1 LKSSLDELV
10 LVIDRLISRL
20 DELESRVAAL
30 ERPSGPQKVTAAQPA
45 ATVAEPVATSVSH
58 AAAAAK
64 PAAIATQQ
72 AHPLAQLS
80 RSSNPMPVIG
90 KVFLGIA
97 GAYLLRALAESGS
110 LPMWAVAG
118 AAMLYAGVWLLAAAR
133 TVSPPIF
140 AGASYATTAA
150 VILPPMLWELTLRF
164 KVMPAWAAATALLL
178 FAALA
183 AALAWKQ
190 KLASVVV
197 PPVAFSAVAAVAL
210 LVGTHDPFPFVTA
223 LLLMALIAEVAASTD
238 RWPGLRPLVAIPLD
252 LAVLAL
258 VLIYTGSNGVS
269 PDYQPLAEAGLLKLF
284 VALPVIYGVSV
295 LSRTLVLRRQISVFE
310 TGQMTAALL
319 LSGFGILRTTH
330 NYGAIALGIFCL
342 AAAAGCYWL
351 AYSRFEVSA
360 FRRSYHVFSTWAIA
374 LALAGSL
381 LCFPAN
387 ANLFFL
393 GSAAIAATFIG
404 IRCGRISLAFHGAA
418 YLAAVAVI
426 SGAFQ
431 YGFELSIGNPPQA
444 GGWLLWTAFALT
456 IISYAL
462 VWRYVV
468 WHSADVQEQQ
478 WPHSILRLAL
488 AALATFAVLAAVLTA
503 FHIAFPAATA
513 ALLAAGRTLVIC
525 LLAVLLGWSGSRF
538 RRAEL
543 LWLAY
548 TAIVFCTLKL
558 MLEDLRSGSAVT
570 IAFSFFCYG
579 MVWVLVPRFSRASR
593 NN

>member
-1 LKSSLDELV
+1 MKSSLDEFV

-30 ERPSGPQKVTAAQPA
+30 ERGQEVRPAGPQKAAA
-45 ATVAEPVATSVSH
+45 SGPVAASAAP
-58 AAAAAK
+58 AAAAARQTVV
-64 PAAIATQQ
+64 ATQQ

-90 KVFLGIA
+90 KVFLGVA

-118 AAMLYAGVWLLAAAR
+118 AAMLYAGAWLLAAAR
-133 TVSPPIF
+133 TPSPPVF

-150 VILPPMLWELTLRF
+150 VIFPPMLWELTLRF
-164 KVMPAWAAATALLL
+164 KVMPPWAAATALLV
-178 FAALA
+178 FVALA

-197 PPVAFSAVAAVAL
+197 PPVAFSAVAALAL

-223 LLLMALIAEVAASTD
+223 LLLMALIAEGAATTD
-238 RWPGLRPLVAIPLD
+238 RWLGLRALVAIPLD

-295 LSRTLVLRRQISVFE
+295 LARTLVLRRQISAFE
-310 TGQMTAALL
+310 TGQMTTALL
-319 LSGFGILRTTH
+319 LSGFGILRATH
-330 NYGAIALGIFCL
+330 GSAAIVLGVFCL

-351 AYSRFEVSA
+351 SYSRFEAPA

-387 ANLFFL
+387 FDVFFL
-393 GSAAIAATFIG
+393 CAAAIAATLIG
-404 IRCGRISLAFHGAA
+404 ARSRRISLAFHGAA
-418 YLAAVAVI
+418 YLAAIALI
-426 SGAFQ
+426 SGALQ
-431 YGFELSIGNPPQA
+431 YGFELSIGNTPQA
-444 GGWLLWTAFALT
+444 VGWPVWIGVLFTFAG
-456 IISYAL
+456 YVL
-462 VWRYVV
+462 VWP
-468 WHSADVQEQQ
+468 STDAQEQQ
-478 WPHSILRLAL
+478 WPHNVLRLAL
-488 AALATFAVLAAVLTA
+488 AALATLAALAAALTA
-503 FHIAFPAATA
+503 FHLAFPAATA
-513 ALLAAGRTLVIC
+513 ARMAAGRTLVIC

-548 TAIVFCTLKL
+548 AAIVFCTLKL
-558 MLEDLRSGSAVT
+558 LLEDLRSGSAVT

-579 MVWVLVPRFSRASR
+579 MVWVLVPRFSRKNKAG
-593 NN
+593 

>member
-1 LKSSLDELV
+1 MKSSLDELV

-30 ERPSGPQKVTAAQPA
+30 ERPAASHKVTAAQPA
-45 ATVAEPVATSVSH
+45 ATVT
-58 AAAAAK
+58 K

-90 KVFLGIA
+90 KVFLGVA

-118 AAMLYAGVWLLAAAR
+118 AAMLYAGAWLLAAAR

-140 AGASYATTAA
+140 AGASYAATAA

-197 PPVAFSAVAAVAL
+197 LPVAFSAVAAVAL

-330 NYGAIALGIFCL
+330 NYGAIALGMFCL

-351 AYSRFEVSA
+351 SHSRFESPA
-360 FRRSYHVFSTWAIA
+360 FQRSYHVFSTWAIA

-381 LCFPAN
+381 LCLPATPDV
-387 ANLFFL
+387 FFL
-393 GSAAIAATFIG
+393 GAAAIAATFIG
-404 IRCGRISLAFHGAA
+404 VRSGRISLAFHGAA

-426 SGAFQ
+426 SGALQ
-431 YGFELSIGNPPQA
+431 YGFELSIGKPPQA

-462 VWRYVV
+462 VW
-468 WHSADVQEQQ
+468 HSADAQEQQ
-478 WPHSILRLAL
+478 WPHSVLRLAL
-488 AALATFAVLAAVLTA
+488 AALATFAVLATVLTA

-548 TAIVFCTLKL
+548 AAIVLCTLKL
-558 MLEDLRSGSAVT
+558 MLEDLRSGSAVA

-579 MVWVLVPRFSRASR
+579 MVWVLVPRFAKSSRG
-593 NN
+593 

>member
-1 LKSSLDELV
+1 MMKSSLDELV

-20 DELESRVAAL
+20 DDLESRVAAL
-30 ERPSGPQKVTAAQPA
+30 ERPAQPHKVTAAQP
-45 ATVAEPVATSVSH
+45 VATSASP

-64 PAAIATQQ
+64 PAAIATPQT
-72 AHPLAQLS
+72 HPLAQLS

-90 KVFLGIA
+90 KVFLGVA

-118 AAMLYAGVWLLAAAR
+118 AAMLYAGAWLLAAAR
-133 TVSPPIF
+133 TPSPPIF

-164 KVMPAWAAATALLL
+164 KVMPAWAAATTLVI
-178 FAALA
+178 FVALA
-183 AALAWKQ
+183 GALAWKQ
-190 KLASVVV
+190 KLTAVV
-197 PPVAFSAVAAVAL
+197 PPVAFSAVAALAL

-223 LLLMALIAEVAASTD
+223 LLLMALIAEAAASTD

-252 LAVLAL
+252 LSVLAL
-258 VLIYTGSNGVS
+258 VLIYTSGNGV
-269 PDYQPLAEAGLLKLF
+269 PPEYKPLAGADLLKLF

-295 LSRTLVLRRQISVFE
+295 LARTLVFRRQIGVFE
-310 TGQMTAALL
+310 TGQMTVALL
-319 LSGFGILRTTH
+319 LTGFGIIRTTH
-330 NYGAIALGIFCL
+330 NTAAIALGVFCL

-351 AYSRFEVSA
+351 AYSRFEGPA

-387 ANLFFL
+387 ANVFFL
-393 GSAAIAATFIG
+393 GAAAIAATLIG
-404 IRCGRISLAFHGAA
+404 VRSARVALAFHGAA
-418 YLAAVAVI
+418 YLGAVAVI
-426 SGAFQ
+426 SGALQ
-431 YGFELSIGNPPQA
+431 YGFELSIGKPLQA
-444 GGWLLWTAFALT
+444 GGWLVWTAFVFT
-456 IISYAL
+456 IICYAL
-462 VWRYVV
+462 S
-468 WHSADVQEQQ
+468 WHSADAREQQ
-478 WPHSILRLAL
+478 WPHSVLRLAL
-488 AALATFAVLAAVLTA
+488 AALATFAVLATVLTA
-503 FHIAFPAATA
+503 FHSAFPAATA
-513 ALLAAGRTLVIC
+513 ARMVAGRTLVIC
-525 LLAVLLGWSGSRF
+525 LLAILLGWSGSRF

-548 TAIVFCTLKL
+548 AAIALCTLKL
-558 MLEDLRSGSAVT
+558 LLEDLLSGSAVT

>member
-1 LKSSLDELV
+1 MKSSLDELV

-20 DELESRVAAL
+20 DDLESRVAAL
-30 ERPSGPQKVTAAQPA
+30 ERPAEPHQVTAAQP
-45 ATVAEPVATSVSH
+45 VATSASP
-58 AAAAAK
+58 AATGAK
-64 PAAIATQQ
+64 PAAIPAPPT
-72 AHPLAQLS
+72 HPLAQIS
-80 RSSNPMPVIG
+80 RSTNPMPVIG

-118 AAMLYAGVWLLAAAR
+118 AAMLYAGAWLLAAAR

-164 KVMPAWAAATALLL
+164 KVMPPWAAATALLV
-178 FAALA
+178 FVALA
-183 AALAWKQ
+183 AVLAWKQ

-197 PPVAFSAVAAVAL
+197 PPVAFSAVAGLAL

-223 LLLMALIAEVAASTD
+223 LLLMALIAEGAASTD
-238 RWPGLRPLVAIPLD
+238 RWPGLRPLVAIPVD

-258 VLIYTGSNGVS
+258 ILIYTGSNGV
-269 PDYQPLAEAGLLKLF
+269 PPEYKPLAEADLLKLF

-295 LSRTLVLRRQISVFE
+295 LARTLVLRRQIGVFE
-310 TGQMTAALL
+310 TGQMTVALL
-319 LSGFGILRTTH
+319 LTGFGILRTTH
-330 NYGAIALGIFCL
+330 NTAAIALGVFCL

-351 AYSRFEVSA
+351 AYSRFEGPA

-387 ANLFFL
+387 ANVFFL
-393 GSAAIAATFIG
+393 GAAAIAATLIG
-404 IRCGRISLAFHGAA
+404 VRSARVALAFHGAA
-418 YLAAVAVI
+418 YLGAVAVI
-426 SGAFQ
+426 SGALQ
-431 YGFELSIGNPPQA
+431 YGFELSIGKPLQA
-444 GGWLLWTAFALT
+444 GGWLVWTAFVFT
-456 IISYAL
+456 IICYAL
-462 VWRYVV
+462 A
-468 WHSADVQEQQ
+468 WHSEGTREQQ
-478 WPHSILRLAL
+478 WPHSALRLAL
-488 AALATFAVLAAVLTA
+488 AAFAVFASLATVLTA
-503 FHIAFPAATA
+503 FHIAFPGAGAARM
-513 ALLAAGRTLVIC
+513 AAGRTLVIC
-525 LLAVLLGWSGSRF
+525 LLAILLGWSGSRF

-548 TAIVFCTLKL
+548 AAIALCTLKL
-558 MLEDLRSGSAVT
+558 LLEDLRSGSAVT

-579 MVWVLVPRFSRASR
+579 MVWVLVPRFSRKSKAS
-593 NN
+593 